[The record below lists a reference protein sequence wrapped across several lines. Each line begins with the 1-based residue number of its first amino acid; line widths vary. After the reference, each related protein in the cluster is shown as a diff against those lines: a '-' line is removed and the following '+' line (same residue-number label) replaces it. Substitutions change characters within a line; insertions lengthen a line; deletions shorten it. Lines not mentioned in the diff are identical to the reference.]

1 MGRGTELVKK
11 EWNEAKSVCRY
22 VEKESAKER
31 PSALLS
37 TLTWFWTR
45 GVWGLGQGSLARIG
59 A

>member
-37 TLTWFWTR
+37 TLTWFGTR
-45 GVWGLGQGSLARIG
+45 GVWGLG
-59 A
+59 